1 MCNNEDVSMTDGV
14 MAIQVSPNTP
24 SSRGGGPRTCMSAV
38 ELGKRLLL
46 HSRDGDTDEI
56 KSLISRGAPFT
67 TDWLGTS
74 PLHLAAMN
82 GHTET
87 AEVLLRGGI
96 SRDARTKVDR
106 TPLHIAAQEGHAD
119 IVDLLLSHGADI
131 ESTDMLRMTPL
142 HWAVDRGHADTVLKL
157 LEHGANPNAVSKF
170 DKTPIILAIDNNR
183 VDILDLLQNTSLY
196 IHKETEDHFMS
207 QLDEAGSAAENLMVI
222 SGEAPAEEE
231 EVHTSQSESPV
242 PQQGAACSLSASTE
256 GIEIISEGIQIN
268 FLNPSDKASPKS
280 KPKPSVIAG
289 SSSSSSS
296 TAQSNIQF
304 LKAHGITML
313 PADDSNIVA
322 SAMESGQTVVLTEAG
337 KLALNQTRIGQVKK
351 NTVAV
356 ASSSAPA
363 KSTRKVV
370 AISAGQL
377 AMITGKVTKMVP
389 VGKKLSFSPA
399 RLKSKTEGVTTVSRI
414 ITTTTGKRVFPSSSP
429 VSKAAQE
436 KARMEQEDHEMLAEE
451 EEAAQREEQD
461 PLDDRPPDDM
471 ETMARK
477 LAQAKK
483 EAEEYRKQLL
493 QKEQEA
499 EEYMKKLK
507 SLTK

>member
-1 MCNNEDVSMTDGV
+1 ML
-14 MAIQVSPNTP
+14 
-24 SSRGGGPRTCMSAV
+24 GG
-38 ELGKRLLL
+38 
-46 HSRDGDTDEI
+46 
-56 KSLISRGAPFT
+56 
-67 TDWLGTS
+67 
-74 PLHLAAMN
+74 
-82 GHTET
+82 
-87 AEVLLRGGI
+87 
-96 SRDARTKVDR
+96 
-106 TPLHIAAQEGHAD
+106 Q
-119 IVDLLLSHGADI
+119 
-131 ESTDMLRMTPL
+131 
-142 HWAVDRGHADTVLKL
+142 
-157 LEHGANPNAVSKF
+157 
-170 DKTPIILAIDNNR
+170 
-183 VDILDLLQNTSLY
+183 
-196 IHKETEDHFMS
+196 KETEEHFMS

-242 PQQGAACSLSASTE
+242 PQQQQQGAACSLSACTE
-256 GIEIISEGIQIN
+256 SIEIVSEGIQIS

-280 KPKPSVIAG
+280 KPKTTVVAG
-289 SSSSSSS
+289 SSSSSS

-322 SAMESGQTVVLTEAG
+322 SAMESGQTVVLT
-337 KLALNQTRIGQVKK
+337 
-351 NTVAV
+351 
-356 ASSSAPA
+356 
-363 KSTRKVV
+363 
-370 AISAGQL
+370 
-377 AMITGKVTKMVP
+377 GKVTKV
-389 VGKKLSFSPA
+389 VSIGKKLSFSPA
-399 RLKSKTEGVTTVSRI
+399 RLKKVDGATVSRI

-461 PLDDRPPDDM
+461 PLDDRPPEDM